1 MIYKKFNNRERS
13 AIILSTTIE
22 GENSM
27 SDLSG
32 KAVHRFRIIIP
43 GKGATEDTCEALS
56 GALALALMQA
66 RYPNCQ
72 VYYLGRG

>member
-1 MIYKKFNNRERS
+1 
-13 AIILSTTIE
+13 
-22 GENSM
+22 M